1 MSIYRLSIPLI
12 GLLIAGWSTTLPFVL
27 ADDETA
33 ASKALD
39 QKFEALLV
47 AAQKDPQKADWKA
60 LRHAFSETSHY
71 EPYNIS
77 WRKDIL
83 KVGKDIWEGN
93 VKAAEAALVK
103 LLERER
109 FMRIDGHA
117 MALALYEK
125 TGDSD
130 KARKHRDFLEGLSSV
145 VFVPG
150 HGTSFEKPIEVLFVD
165 EEYALIGAMG
175 LKIKDQALTERG
187 GHHFDVLTT
196 GPKAGEPER
205 QFYFNIDM
213 PWSSLQS
220 SMNKLFDGSKVP
232 AGKK

>member
-1 MSIYRLSIPLI
+1 MS
-12 GLLIAGWSTTLPFVL
+12 
-27 ADDETA
+27 
-33 ASKALD
+33 
-39 QKFEALLV
+39 
-47 AAQKDPQKADWKA
+47 
-60 LRHAFSETSHY
+60 
-71 EPYNIS
+71 
-77 WRKDIL
+77 
-83 KVGKDIWEGN
+83 KVGKDIHEGN
-93 VKAAEAALVK
+93 FKVAEAELVK

-125 TGDSD
+125 MGESE
-130 KARKHRDFLEGLSSV
+130 KARTHRDFLEGLSAA

-150 HGTSFEKPIEVLFVD
+150 HGMSIEKPIEVLFMD

-175 LKIKDQALTERG
+175 LKMKQQALMERD
-187 GHHFDVLTT
+187 GHRFDVLTT
-196 GPKAGEPER
+196 AANRGEPER

-220 SMNKLFDGSKVP
+220 NLTKAFDRSKEP